1 LVGIAVMEMKIEDL
15 GGGVTNLVLHGRLG
29 TLGAGEIDFPFSAVA
44 GAKRAIVVD
53 ISQVDFITSLG
64 VRLLLNGARAVEK
77 NGGKLVLLSPNE
89 NVHSVLRI
97 AGIEQLIPVIFDRL
111 AAVAA
116 VMGNADR

>member
-1 LVGIAVMEMKIEDL
+1 MEMQVEDL
-15 GGGVTNLVLHGRLG
+15 GSGVTNLVLRGRLG
-29 TLGAGEIDFPFSAVA
+29 TLGADEIAFPFSAVA

-64 VRLLLNGARAVEK
+64 VRLLLNGAKAVEK

-97 AGIEQLIPVIFDRL
+97 AGIDQLIPVIFDRP
-111 AAVAA
+111 AALAA
-116 VMGNADR
+116 VMGSVQSWPVARR

>member
-1 LVGIAVMEMKIEDL
+1 MEMKIEDL

-29 TLGAGEIDFPFSAVA
+29 TLGAGEIDFLFSAVA

>member
-1 LVGIAVMEMKIEDL
+1 MEMHVEDL
-15 GGGVTNLVLHGRLG
+15 GSGVTNLVLRGRLG
-29 TLGAGEIDFPFSAVA
+29 TLGADEIDFPFSAVA

-53 ISQVDFITSLG
+53 ISQVDFATSLG
-64 VRLLLNGARAVEK
+64 VRLLLNGAKAVEK

-97 AGIEQLIPVIFDRL
+97 AGIDQFIPVIFDRP

-116 VMGNADR
+116 VMGGAHY